1 MHDGTYTTKLNFK
14 RFKDHIDQYNHPP
27 STLTM
32 LEKGQ
37 EKKKVSAISSY
48 ANLTLAFEIT
58 CTKNSDE
65 PNW

>member
-37 EKKKVSAISSY
+37 EKKRSAPY
-48 ANLTLAFEIT
+48 HHMLT
-58 CTKNSDE
+58 
-65 PNW
+65 

>member
-37 EKKKVSAISSY
+37 EKKRSAPYY

-65 PNW
+65 PN

>member
-27 STLTM
+27 STLTT

-37 EKKKVSAISSY
+37 EKKRSAPYY

-65 PNW
+65 PN